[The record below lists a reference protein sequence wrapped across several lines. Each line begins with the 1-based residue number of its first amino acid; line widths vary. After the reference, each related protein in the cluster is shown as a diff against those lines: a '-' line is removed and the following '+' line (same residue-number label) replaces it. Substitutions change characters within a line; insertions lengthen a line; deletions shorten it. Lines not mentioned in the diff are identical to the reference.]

1 MRINSWAYPVLMPRN
16 HKTRKDDHVTCNES
30 PFCASSNSQ
39 LVKTSF
45 HTDHTDEEPLSC
57 EQSGLSS
64 V

>member
-1 MRINSWAYPVLMPRN
+1 MPRN